1 MHIKLSFQFLRTR
14 KRDNSQELMEI
25 DQEASSLQS
34 TRSANVWTI
43 KEEQRLISLI
53 AQHKGRSGDGL
64 NFIMSFWKQI
74 AEEPNKYCTRG
85 TLKNA
90 KTCMSK
96 WSCVGYST

>member
-14 KRDNSQELMEI
+14 KRDSGQDLMEI

-43 KEEQRLISLI
+43 EDEQRLISLI

-64 NFIMSFWKQI
+64 NFTTSFWKQI
-74 AEEPNKYCTRG
+74 ADELNKYCTRG
-85 TLKNA
+85 TPKNA

-96 WSCVGYST
+96 WSRVGYST

>member
-1 MHIKLSFQFLRTR
+1 
-14 KRDNSQELMEI
+14 MEI

-43 KEEQRLISLI
+43 EDEQGLITLI
-53 AQHKGRSGDGL
+53 AQHKGRSGDGF
-64 NFIMSFWKQI
+64 NFTMSLWNQI
-74 AEEPNKYCTRG
+74 VDVLNKYCIKG
-85 TLKNA
+85 MLKNA